1 VTTTPFVPADDQ
13 GADLSYITEHWS
25 YDPFLIVVA
34 LVVALHERGLH
45 NLARRSRP
53 QSARARRGRSLLF
66 YAGLAVL
73 LVAVDSPIDYWADYY
88 FFVHMI
94 EHILIMFFAPI
105 LIVAG
110 APWLPLVHGVP
121 VGPRRRIMRAL
132 LLDGWSRPLRALGRF
147 LTNGWVAVVLFNVIM
162 VVWHFPALFD
172 LAETNQY
179 VHIWLR
185 HSSFFVTGVLFWRQ
199 VVPSHPVKPKL
210 GTGPQI
216 AAVLGTNV
224 VMIVLAMALSLFTN
238 HSLYPVYDH
247 LPGITLSP
255 FASQQIG
262 AGILWVCGDF
272 WAYPAL
278 VLLIRRAA
286 ADEGGAGALIDKVLH
301 ATAPSGGVPSG

>member
-1 VTTTPFVPADDQ
+1 MPADDQ

-121 VGPRRRIMRAL
+121 VGPRRRIMRPSCSTVGPGRCGHWAGSSPAV
-132 LLDGWSRPLRALGRF
+132 GW
-147 LTNGWVAVVLFNVIM
+147 
-162 VVWHFPALFD
+162 
-172 LAETNQY
+172 
-179 VHIWLR
+179 
-185 HSSFFVTGVLFWRQ
+185 
-199 VVPSHPVKPKL
+199 
-210 GTGPQI
+210 
-216 AAVLGTNV
+216 
-224 VMIVLAMALSLFTN
+224 LSCCST
-238 HSLYPVYDH
+238 
-247 LPGITLSP
+247 
-255 FASQQIG
+255 
-262 AGILWVCGDF
+262 
-272 WAYPAL
+272 
-278 VLLIRRAA
+278 
-286 ADEGGAGALIDKVLH
+286 
-301 ATAPSGGVPSG
+301 

>member
-1 VTTTPFVPADDQ
+1 MPADDQ

-121 VGPRRRIMRAL
+121 VGPRRRVMRAL

-147 LTNGWVAVVLFNVIM
+147 LTSGWVAIVLFNVTM

-179 VHIWLR
+179 VHIWLM
-185 HSSFFVTGVLFWRQ
+185 HSSFFVTGALFWLQ

-210 GTGPQI
+210 GTGSQI

-224 VMIVLAMALSLFTN
+224 VMIVLAMALSLFTD

-247 LPGITLSP
+247 LPGVTMSP
-255 FASQQIG
+255 FVSQQIG

-278 VLLIRRAA
+278 VFLIRRAA

-301 ATAPSGGVPSG
+301 VRAASGGVPSG

>member
-1 VTTTPFVPADDQ
+1 
-13 GADLSYITEHWS
+13 LSYIIDHWS

-34 LVVALHERGLH
+34 VIVALHEHGLS
-45 NLARRSRP
+45 NLKRRSRP
-53 QSARARRGRSLLF
+53 QSSRARRTRSFMF
-66 YAGLAVL
+66 YGGLGLL

-110 APWLPLVHGVP
+110 APWLPLVHGLP
-121 VGPRRRIMRAL
+121 VGIRRRVMRAVL
-132 LLDGWSRPLRALGRF
+132 LGDWARPLRALAR
-147 LTNGWVAVVLFNVIM
+147 LVTSGWVAVVLFNVTM
-162 VVWHFPALFD
+162 VIWHFPALFD

-179 VHIWLR
+179 VHIWLM
-185 HSSFFVTGVLFWRQ
+185 HSSFFVTGVLFWLQ
-199 VVPSHPVKPKL
+199 IIPSHPVKPKL
-210 GTGPQI
+210 ATGAQI
-216 AAVLGTNV
+216 AAILGTNV
-224 VMIVLAMALSLFTN
+224 VMIILAMALSLFTD

-247 LPGITLSP
+247 LPGISLSP

-262 AGILWVCGDF
+262 AGILWICGDF

-286 ADEGGAGALIDKVLH
+286 ADEGGAGALVDKMLH
-301 ATAPSGGVPSG
+301 ATTSSGRLPSA